1 MEVFLHLNLVFA
13 LGAPAALLA
22 IANAW
27 VRRGE
32 YRIPVQQISPEEYAE
47 KYLKSLTP

>member
-1 MEVFLHLNLVFA
+1 MEAFLHLNLVFA
-13 LGAPAALLA
+13 LGTPAALLA

-32 YRIPVQQISPEEYAE
+32 YRIPVQVSPQEYAR